1 MINFEELEKL
11 KRRVLRYPEQY
22 RQEYWGYGGAS
33 GVVEEQKPT
42 CGTAGCLAYNVVAG
56 HGYTLGPK
64 LEVKGLEETASC
76 FKKGEGYSIK
86 SVAQEILNLNPYQ
99 SDELFGGGMHGWSPR
114 SRQKYKQANT
124 PRARAEAAAMAI
136 DDFAAKYR
144 AIEAYGRNEL
154 IQMVQIAPL

>member
-1 MINFEELEKL
+1 MVNFKELEKL

-33 GVVEEQKPT
+33 DVVEQQKPA

-56 HGYTLGPK
+56 NGYTLGSTLK
-64 LEVKGLEETASC
+64 VKGLGETAAC

-86 SVAQEILNLNPYQ
+86 GVAQEILQLNPYQ
-99 SDELFGGGMHGWSPR
+99 ADELFGGGMHGWSPR
-114 SRQKYKQANT
+114 SRQKYKQAKT
-124 PRARAEAAAMAI
+124 PRERAEAAAMAI

-154 IQMVQIAPL
+154 IEMVKLLN